1 VKKIIIAAI
10 AKNNVI
16 GKSNGEMSWHIKEEF
31 QHFKETTTG
40 YPILMGRKTFQSLT
54 KPLPNRENII
64 VSRNH
69 NFKPDFLS
77 THIVKSIKEGID
89 LALTFQ
95 KEKVFII
102 GGGEIYRQ
110 ALTIADEMILSH
122 LNFDAEGDVLF
133 PSFSLNDWKINSE
146 EKRDLFTIVHYS
158 KK

>member
-1 VKKIIIAAI
+1 MKKIIIAAI

-69 NFKPDFLS
+69 NFKIDFLS
-77 THIVKSIKEGID
+77 THIVKSINEGIE

-110 ALTIADEMILSH
+110 ALAIADEMILSY

-133 PSFSLNDWKINSE
+133 PSFSINDWKIDSE